1 MKKYLVIGNPI
12 NHSLSPK
19 IHNFWIKKNKI
30 KAVYEK
36 RLLKIEDIEGVISEM
51 RNEKI
56 DGINITVPFK
66 KTVMHLVDE
75 LSSTAS
81 EAQSVNT
88 LYKKGKNIIGDNT
101 DVVGFEEGI
110 KYCNYSIKGKKI
122 FILGAGGVVSS
133 IIVALKKM
141 GVSRIYL
148 SNRTEDRALKLKKS
162 FTDIELVPWGKL
174 PNFDMILNATSIGLE
189 KNEEI
194 KIEFKDISPSKFF
207 YDVIYN
213 PIQTNFLKKAKGY
226 NHRIENGKMMFI
238 YQAAAAFKIWH
249 GIVPEINNE
258 ILNLLEND

>member
-12 NHSLSPK
+12 SHSLSPEL
-19 IHNFWIKKNKI
+19 HNHWIKENGINATYDKKLLNKNELENLVSDVKQGNI
-30 KAVYEK
+30 N
-36 RLLKIEDIEGVISEM
+36 GV
-51 RNEKI
+51 
-56 DGINITVPFK
+56 NITVPFK
-66 KTVMHLVDE
+66 NTIIPYLDE
-75 LSSTAS
+75 LSEESKATQA
-81 EAQSVNT
+81 VNT
-88 LYKKGKNIIGDNT
+88 IYFKDEKVIGHNT
-101 DVVGFEEGI
+101 DIEGFSNAI
-110 KYCNYSIKGKKI
+110 KKINFDFNNKKI

-194 KIEFKDISPSKFF
+194 KLEFKDISPGKFF

-213 PIQTNFLKKAKGY
+213 PTQTNFLKKAKRY
-226 NHRIENGKMMFI
+226 NHKIENGKMMFI

>member
-30 KAVYEK
+30 KAIYEK
-36 RLLKIEDIEGVISEM
+36 RLLKIEDVEGIISEM
-51 RNEKI
+51 RKEKI
-56 DGINITVPFK
+56 DGVNITIPFK
-66 KTVMHLVDE
+66 KSVMHLVDE
-75 LSSTAS
+75 LSPAAS

-101 DVVGFEEGI
+101 DVAGFEEGI
-110 KYCNYSIKGKKI
+110 KYCGYSIKGKKI

-174 PNFDMILNATSIGLE
+174 PNFDMILNATSIGL
-189 KNEEI
+189 
-194 KIEFKDISPSKFF
+194 
-207 YDVIYN
+207 
-213 PIQTNFLKKAKGY
+213 KKMK
-226 NHRIENGKMMFI
+226 K
-238 YQAAAAFKIWH
+238 
-249 GIVPEINNE
+249 
-258 ILNLLEND
+258 LN